1 MTMPVVKPVT
11 PPMKLNQP
19 TLELPSP
26 IASSIPCTG
35 KGVKTSQR
43 RYPASLTTVA
53 ACRMAAVLSNS
64 ASKPPLLID
73 SGIHHFHQLSR
84 HPLGDGGQLP
94 GLGLLLRE
102 SRATAGNTTRTKKP
116 SRQHTHC

>member
-19 TLELPSP
+19 TFELPSP

-64 ASKPPLLID
+64 ASKPTLFID
-73 SGIHHFHQLSR
+73 SGINDVLQLSR
-84 HPLGDGGQLP
+84 HPVGDGGQLAV
-94 GLGLLLRE
+94 LRLSLRQ
-102 SRATAGNTTRTKKP
+102 SRSSAGIAER
-116 SRQHTHC
+116 